1 MREILRFFV
10 RTGHSITADCRNH
23 KGNGCTGAGIVEV
36 GHGGIQANVAG
47 QGQQTGRAAGV
58 VLGVHQAHKEA
69 AHAAAHLVA
78 DEKDAEIQ
86 RLKTQ
91 VQELSEKLASAEEA
105 LEDAKK
111 KFVSFQK
118 SLEFT
123 VARIPAQTM
132 QSFMK
137 MKAVAFNDSDKNVV
151 HVSHW
156 QTWLQGSK

>member
-1 MREILRFFV
+1 MILKENEGEEFSVSRL
-10 RTGHSITADCRNH
+10 AYQLD
-23 KGNGCTGAGIVEV
+23 GI
-36 GHGGIQANVAG
+36 
-47 QGQQTGRAAGV
+47 
-58 VLGVHQAHKEA
+58 
-69 AHAAAHLVA
+69 
-78 DEKDAEIQ
+78 EKNQKII
-86 RLKTQ
+86 
-91 VQELSEKLASAEEA
+91 
-105 LEDAKK
+105 DAKK

-156 QTWLQGSK
+156 QTWLQGSDYRLNLPFRLAPL